1 MYVPPAFRV
10 DRAASLAF
18 ASARGFGLAV
28 ANDGAR
34 PVASPIPF
42 AIDYRDDGT
51 PFVQFHVAR
60 ANPLT
65 QLAARGETFLI
76 AVSGADAYVAPDWYL
91 SPEQAPT
98 WLYEAVHL
106 SGVAKLIAPQDKR
119 RQLDRLTECF
129 ETPSEQGG
137 GWTTARLTSGR
148 LATLMQAIVG
158 IEIDVTEVEGSAKL
172 NQNKSD
178 VDFVSVAAHLRARD
192 YPMAQQIA
200 ARMVA
205 LRPNLSYETAA
216 REFEHGD
223 T

>member
-1 MYVPPAFRV
+1 MYVPPAFRI

-18 ASARGFGLAV
+18 AAARGFGLV
-28 ANDGAR
+28 AAFDGAR
-34 PVASPIPF
+34 PVASSLPF
-42 AIDYRDDGT
+42 AIDYREDGT

-76 AVSGADAYVAPDWYL
+76 AVSGADAYVAPEWYA
-91 SPEQAPT
+91 SPEQVPT

-106 SGVAKLIAPQDKR
+106 SGVAKLIAPQDK
-119 RQLDRLTECF
+119 QQHLDRLTERF
-129 ETPSEQGG
+129 ETPAGPG
-137 GWTTARLTSGR
+137 RAWTTARLSSGR
-148 LATLMQAIVG
+148 LAMLMQAIVG
-158 IEIDVTEVEGSAKL
+158 IEVDVTEVEGSAKL

-178 VDFVSVAAHLRARD
+178 VDFVSVVTHLRAQHD
-192 YPMAQQIA
+192 PMAQQIA

-205 LRPNLSYETAA
+205 LRPDLSYEAAA

>member
-1 MYVPPAFRV
+1 MHVPSAFRL

-18 ASARGFGLAV
+18 AAARGFGLAV
-28 ANDGAR
+28 AYDGTR
-34 PVASPIPF
+34 PVASPVPF

-51 PFVQFHVAR
+51 PFVQLHVAR

-76 AVSGADAYVAPDWYL
+76 AVSGADAYVAPDWYV
-91 SPEQAPT
+91 SPEQVPT

-119 RQLDRLTECF
+119 RQLDRLTERF
-129 ETPSEQGG
+129 ETPSEQGR

-158 IEIDVTEVEGSAKL
+158 IEVDVTEVEGSAKL

-178 VDFVSVAAHLRARD
+178 VDFVSVAAHLRAQD
-192 YPMAQQIA
+192 DPMAQQIA